1 MGAFYGALGCFS
13 VLRVSA
19 AGRARC
25 DDCMDCYALCPEPRV
40 IPPALKSTAPA
51 SPLVLSSACT
61 NCGRCI
67 DACSRNVFHFTTR
80 FDHRSE
86 PL

>member
-1 MGAFYGALGCFS
+1 MGAFYSAIGRFAI
-13 VLRVSA
+13 LRVSA

-25 DDCMDCYALCPEPRV
+25 DDCADCYALCPEPQV
-40 IPPALKSTAPA
+40 IAPA
-51 SPLVLSSACT
+51 MKPGASPVVLSPACT

-67 DACSRNVFHFTTR
+67 DACSRNVFRFTTR